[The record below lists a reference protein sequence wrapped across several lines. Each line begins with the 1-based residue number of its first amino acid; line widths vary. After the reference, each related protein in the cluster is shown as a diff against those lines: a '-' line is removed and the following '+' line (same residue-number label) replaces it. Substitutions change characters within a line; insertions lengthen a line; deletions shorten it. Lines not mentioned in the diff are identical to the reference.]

1 MVGDV
6 AGLKGEKGDAG
17 PTGPPG
23 KTNIVY
29 CKENRNVSERT
40 GAFCI
45 FTVFKKVSSLFETS
59 ADSRSFGVTTL
70 NTIISQNNNI
80 TSGNRHNI
88 MLSVAIIV

>member
-29 CKENRNVSERT
+29 CKENRNVSEMT
-40 GAFCI
+40 GTFCI

-59 ADSRSFGVTTL
+59 ADSRSTHDLMTQFL
-70 NTIISQNNNI
+70 AQ
-80 TSGNRHNI
+80 
-88 MLSVAIIV
+88 